1 MLSTGFWNMLKLGF
15 IIRPIFFYLYGVS
28 IGLFVWKIIQFKAV
42 RTIFSGGEVY
52 ELYKRLN
59 RFVVIFIIMACISLI
74 YRIGW
79 ITFSVHLLNTVYEI
93 TQGGLTASG
102 LINGVIEY
110 SSDGMVAI
118 IYSIVN
124 LCFYCILVTWRD
136 RIVFKFFKSK
146 DV

>member
-1 MLSTGFWNMLKLGF
+1 M
-15 IIRPIFFYLYGVS
+15 
-28 IGLFVWKIIQFKAV
+28 
-42 RTIFSGGEVY
+42 
-52 ELYKRLN
+52 
-59 RFVVIFIIMACISLI
+59 
-74 YRIGW
+74 
-79 ITFSVHLLNTVYEI
+79 HLLNTVYEI
-93 TQGGLTASG
+93 TQGELTASG